1 MSELDFYTNMA
12 ALMKAVVV
20 PGIPLDDA
28 LWDTETIALYLKR
41 NKAVVRER
49 ITPMPGF
56 PKAIRIPTT
65 QGRAQPLYKAS
76 EVIEWALSH
85 RDKH

>member
-1 MSELDFYTNMA
+1 MSAVEMISQLLD
-12 ALMKAVVV
+12 ALNKQNS
-20 PGIPLDDA
+20 PIPLDVA

-49 ITPMPGF
+49 ITPEPSF
-56 PKAIRIPTT
+56 PKAIRIATT
-65 QGRAQPLYKAS
+65 QGRAQPLYRAC

>member
-1 MSELDFYTNMA
+1 MTEDMIATLV
-12 ALMKAVVV
+12 KAVRDAAR
-20 PGIPLDDA
+20 IPVEVD
-28 LWDTETIALYLKR
+28 LWNTETIALFLKR
-41 NKAVVRER
+41 NTAVVRER

-85 RDKH
+85 REKH